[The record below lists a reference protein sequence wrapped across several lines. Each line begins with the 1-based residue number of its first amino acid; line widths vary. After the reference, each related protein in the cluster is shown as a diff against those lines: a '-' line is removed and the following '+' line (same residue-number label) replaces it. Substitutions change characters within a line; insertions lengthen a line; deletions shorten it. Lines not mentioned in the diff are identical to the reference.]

1 MCSFGT
7 YCILLWI
14 ISSFFSRLTYD
25 TLTFETTQS
34 STSKTTKLTRE
45 FWSHY
50 FVKEYCTRSSCH
62 DVTIVTTKLM
72 WASLKFGKKFIGSLE
87 KMCFI
92 LCESFLDIQKA
103 INYIGNLSICEII
116 NTAIPSTSCQP
127 ASCIAVRCITEHKIQ
142 NFHVFI
148 SN

>member
-92 LCESFLDIQKA
+92 LCESFLDIQKV
-103 INYIGNLSICEII
+103 INYIGNLSMCEIYQYS
-116 NTAIPSTSCQP
+116 N
-127 ASCIAVRCITEHKIQ
+127 TEHKLSTSQ
-142 NFHVFI
+142 LH
-148 SN
+148 SCKMHHRT

>member
-14 ISSFFSRLTYD
+14 ISSFFIRLTYD

-87 KMCFI
+87 KNVFYIMWIISWHSKSHQLYWKFKY
-92 LCESFLDIQKA
+92 LW
-103 INYIGNLSICEII
+103 NYQYCN
-116 NTAIPSTSCQP
+116 
-127 ASCIAVRCITEHKIQ
+127 TEHKLSTSQLHSCKMHHRIWT
-142 NFHVFI
+142 
-148 SN
+148 